1 MNRSIKIPAEL
12 FDSRKFGFAQVAVIS
27 SPLGEAVHISGQ
39 VAWDLDGNIIGIGDV
54 GRQVEKSLENLSAA
68 LTSVGATLDDV
79 GSLRLYIRQTHIHH
93 GGAITR
99 ALKAAFGDNPP
110 CATWIGVA
118 SLAKDEFLVEVE
130 PSVVFLPRTA

>member
-27 SPLGEAVHISGQ
+27 TPLGDAAHISGQ
-39 VAWDLDGNIIGIGDV
+39 VAWDLDRNIIGIGDV

-79 GSLRLYIRQTHIHH
+79 GSLRLYIRQTHMHQ
-93 GGAITR
+93 GDAITR

-130 PSVVFLPRTA
+130 PSVVFLPRTE